1 LFLVQYTLGGWVT
14 FNFREA
20 DDTIIERVGKIEAI
34 VQRENQDGQLENA
47 LKLSRLLFI
56 NELEIFKSADRR
68 SRADDRELWMVE
80 EEPLYTVSPNVI
92 NTSVVVWLE
101 DQPQPNRFDYR
112 VREILYQNFVTH
124 QWRIRPITQRH
135 LHPSE
140 YVVFPNSLPIQN
152 MRQFKFMLDIYFDDF
167 RTFRTVYHSLGG
179 IYMQLGNMPFE
190 LRKRLKNHLIIGL
203 VPFGGKF
210 DDVMRPLLHELRD
223 LERGVV
229 MKIGEEDVWVVAGV
243 GLVTADLPQG
253 NSLADIKQQGASRG
267 CRMCMAP
274 QNRLTDNTY
283 DTIDN
288 ARFHH
293 ITEQLFE
300 QLQRLINQNASQTE
314 INTFRVQYGL
324 CSKPGILSS
333 LSRDRHLQTPQD
345 AYHAFGGKVQRL
357 IDSTLNMLNDN
368 GKEAFLKYWR
378 NCEKP
383 AHWYRLA
390 NPIAHRNSF
399 MFSDAL
405 QLAMLLPFILR
416 RFLDQNCFK
425 PLELTN
431 LRNRISPA
439 TGNRTVTIPQAIVRL
454 INCWVVVSK
463 ATAASSKLQFT
474 RNDYDDFK
482 NLLLEERQCLLE
494 VCELVLVSDR
504 FPSIWQLNYVFP
516 YFATVIVLS
525 W

>member
-1 LFLVQYTLGGWVT
+1 
-14 FNFREA
+14 
-20 DDTIIERVGKIEAI
+20 
-34 VQRENQDGQLENA
+34 
-47 LKLSRLLFI
+47 
-56 NELEIFKSADRR
+56 
-68 SRADDRELWMVE
+68 M
-80 EEPLYTVSPNVI
+80 
-92 NTSVVVWLE
+92 
-101 DQPQPNRFDYR
+101 
-112 VREILYQNFVTH
+112 
-124 QWRIRPITQRH
+124 
-135 LHPSE
+135 
-140 YVVFPNSLPIQN
+140 
-152 MRQFKFMLDIYFDDF
+152 
-167 RTFRTVYHSLGG
+167 
-179 IYMQLGNMPFE
+179 
-190 LRKRLKNHLIIGL
+190 IIGL
-203 VPFGGKF
+203 VPIGGKF
-210 DDVMRPLLHELRD
+210 DDVMRLLLHELRD
-223 LERGVV
+223 LEKGIV
-229 MKIGEEDVWVVAGV
+229 MTIREENVWVVAGI

-253 NSLADIKQQGASRG
+253 NNLADIKQQGASRG
-267 CRMCMAP
+267 CRMCMAS
-274 QNRLTDNTY
+274 QDHLTDNTY

>member
-1 LFLVQYTLGGWVT
+1 
-14 FNFREA
+14 
-20 DDTIIERVGKIEAI
+20 
-34 VQRENQDGQLENA
+34 
-47 LKLSRLLFI
+47 
-56 NELEIFKSADRR
+56 
-68 SRADDRELWMVE
+68 
-80 EEPLYTVSPNVI
+80 
-92 NTSVVVWLE
+92 
-101 DQPQPNRFDYR
+101 
-112 VREILYQNFVTH
+112 
-124 QWRIRPITQRH
+124 
-135 LHPSE
+135 
-140 YVVFPNSLPIQN
+140 
-152 MRQFKFMLDIYFDDF
+152 
-167 RTFRTVYHSLGG
+167 
-179 IYMQLGNMPFE
+179 
-190 LRKRLKNHLIIGL
+190 
-203 VPFGGKF
+203 
-210 DDVMRPLLHELRD
+210 
-223 LERGVV
+223 
-229 MKIGEEDVWVVAGV
+229 
-243 GLVTADLPQG
+243 
-253 NSLADIKQQGASRG
+253 
-267 CRMCMAP
+267 MAP

-439 TGNRTVTIPQAIVRL
+439 TGNCTVTIPQAIVCL

-463 ATAASSKLQFT
+463 ATVASSKLQFT

>member
-1 LFLVQYTLGGWVT
+1 
-14 FNFREA
+14 
-20 DDTIIERVGKIEAI
+20 VGRIEAI
-34 VQRENQDGQLENA
+34 IQCETQDGRLENA

-56 NELEIFKSADRR
+56 NELGNFKSADRK
-68 SRADDRELWMVE
+68 SRANNKELWMVE

-92 NTSVVVWLE
+92 NTSMIVWLE
-101 DQPQPNRFDYR
+101 DQPEPNRFDYR

-140 YVVFPNSLPIQN
+140 YVVFPNSPPIQN
-152 MRQFKFMLDIYFDDF
+152 MKQFKFMLDIYLDDF
-167 RTFRTVYHSLGG
+167 GTFRTVYHSLGG

-210 DDVMRPLLHELRD
+210 DDVMRPLLYELRD
-223 LERGVV
+223 LERGVI

-253 NSLADIKQQGASRG
+253 NHLADIKQQGASHG

-274 QNRLTDNTY
+274 QDRLTDNTY
-283 DTIDN
+283 DTIN
-288 ARFHH
+288 NGRFHH

-300 QLQRLINQNASQTE
+300 RLQTLTNQNALQTT

-324 CSKPGILSS
+324 CSKQGILSS

-357 IDSTLNMLNDN
+357 IDSTLSMLNDG
-368 GKEAFLKYWR
+368 GKETFLKYWR

-405 QLAMLLPFILR
+405 QLAMLMPFILR
-416 RFLDQNCFK
+416 RFLDQDCFK
-425 PLELTN
+425 APDLTN
-431 LRNRISPA
+431 LRNRISSA
-439 TGNRTVTIPQAIVRL
+439 TGSRTLTISQVIVRL
-454 INCWVVVSK
+454 VNCWVVVSK
-463 ATAASSKLQFT
+463 TTATSFKLQFT
-474 RNDYDDFK
+474 TNEYNDFK
-482 NLLLEERQCLLE
+482 ILLLEERQCLLE
-494 VCELVLVSDR
+494 VCKPVLMFVSR
-504 FPSIWQLNYVFP
+504 VF
-516 YFATVIVLS
+516 
-525 W
+525 